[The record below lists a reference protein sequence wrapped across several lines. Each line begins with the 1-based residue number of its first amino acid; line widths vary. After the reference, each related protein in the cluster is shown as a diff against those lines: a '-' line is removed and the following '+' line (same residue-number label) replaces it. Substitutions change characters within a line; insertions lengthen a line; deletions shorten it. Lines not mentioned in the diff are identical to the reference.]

1 MTRFS
6 LIVATMGR
14 TAELRD
20 LFDSILAQDWPALDI
35 ILVDQNP
42 DDRLSPVVADYAPR
56 LKLRHIRTPRPHA
69 NAARNLGLRA
79 AIGDI
84 VAFPDDDC
92 TLPPGTLAAVAGAF
106 RDPPLQ
112 VLTGPAASPAG
123 GLGSGRWHAQGG
135 PITLATVW
143 TSLIEFNLWLRRDAA
158 LTLGGFDENLGPGS
172 RFGSAEG
179 NDLVCRALAAG
190 MATRYDPALLVVH
203 PDKRLSD
210 VAAERAYRYGMGLGF
225 VLRRHRVPFTVWSA
239 FLYRP
244 VAGAM
249 LSVLRGRAHHAAYY
263 WQSFRG
269 RLAGFNAAQT
279 PAPLPLLAP

>member
-1 MTRFS
+1 MTHFS

-14 TAELRD
+14 VAELRD
-20 LFDSILAQDWPALDI
+20 LFDSLVAQDHPALDI

-42 DDRLSPVVADYAPR
+42 DDRLAPVVAEYAAR
-56 LKLRHIRTPRPHA
+56 LALRHLRSPRPHA

-92 TLPPGTLAAVAGAF
+92 TLPAGTLARVAQAF
-106 RDPPLQ
+106 RDAELQ
-112 VLTGPAASPAG
+112 ILTGPSASPGG
-123 GLGSGRWHAQGG
+123 GLGSGRWHGQGG

-143 TSLIEFNLWLRRDAA
+143 TSVIEFNLWLRRDTA
-158 LTLGGFDENLGPGS
+158 LELGGFDENLGPGS
-172 RFGSAEG
+172 PFGSAEG

-190 MATRYDPALLVVH
+190 MWAQYDPALLVVH

-225 VLRRHRVPFTVWSA
+225 VLRRHEVPFAVWSA

-244 VAGAM
+244 VAGAG
-249 LSVLRGRAHHAAYY
+249 LSLLRGRLHHAAYY
-263 WQSFRG
+263 WQSFSG
-269 RLAGFNAAQT
+269 RLAGYLAPQT
-279 PAPLPLLAP
+279 PPPPGMTA